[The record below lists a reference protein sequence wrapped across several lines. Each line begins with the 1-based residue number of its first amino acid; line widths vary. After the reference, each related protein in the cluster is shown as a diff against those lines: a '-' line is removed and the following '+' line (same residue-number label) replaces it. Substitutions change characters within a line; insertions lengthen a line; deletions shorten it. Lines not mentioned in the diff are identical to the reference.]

1 MIVPETSARFNVFVT
16 LIYIIIKCYKYIH
29 SHYLRSQRLLIRWY
43 FVANP
48 KVLDD
53 KIEY

>member
-16 LIYIIIKCYKYIH
+16 VDGKSKY

-43 FVANP
+43 FVANFNLLWIWLF
-48 KVLDD
+48 VG
-53 KIEY
+53 